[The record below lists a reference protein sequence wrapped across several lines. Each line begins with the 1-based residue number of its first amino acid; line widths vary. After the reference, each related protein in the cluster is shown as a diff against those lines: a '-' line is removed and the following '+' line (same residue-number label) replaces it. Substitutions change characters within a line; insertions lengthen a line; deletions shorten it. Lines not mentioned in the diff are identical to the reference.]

1 MRCVQFAQHLAQ
13 HLLEVAVVV
22 DVGQEALVSLAVAF
36 PVYAMQVLVVELVL
50 HLSPNVVEHVGAL
63 LVGLIVER
71 SFEVDIL
78 DGSA

>member
-1 MRCVQFAQHLAQ
+1 MRCVQLAQHLAQ

-50 HLSPNVVEHVGAL
+50 HLSPNVVEHVGTL

-71 SFEVDIL
+71 SFEVDVL
-78 DGSA
+78 DSSA